1 MKKNIRYFLCLMLVF
16 LMIPLS
22 VAASNPDRNADLT
35 HTVPKAIIQAME
47 LQEPALQAYQ
57 NLWNSFNKD
66 ELGTPIYP
74 DNYAGEYVSGDKLV
88 IMLVDPSEE
97 LKEDYMKRAQDSEHV
112 IFESAS
118 YSLNYLNSLDQ
129 VVTQLEEQNYSIGSY
144 GVDRKANQFYVS
156 VIEEDYNKLMN
167 EQPQTLQ
174 KTTESLPVRIEPGT
188 PNTSTAQL
196 WGGDRITNEDNGAGL
211 SVGIGG
217 TYGGSNAILTAGHSN
232 EKVGF
237 LSTRYPYI
245 QYSGTRTGQVSYQR
259 ANRTNGATGVDSL
272 GDFAMVKLTGSD
284 TATNKV
290 YGSVS
295 ITGTYSSVPVGTTI
309 YKYGATTG
317 YSWGTV
323 TQASIN
329 VIYSDG
335 LFNTYYVNGLYQS
348 LMQNS
353 SGTDAV
359 AGGDSGGPVYMKDGS
374 ANKLHGIVTAR
385 SNPTSGPAKIMYSTP
400 IYYAEHAGFTVKVN

>member
-22 VAASNPDRNADLT
+22 VAASSPDRNADLT

-47 LQEPALQAYQ
+47 LQEPALRAYQ
-57 NLWNSFNKD
+57 NLWDSFNKD

-74 DNYAGEYVSGDKLV
+74 DDYAGEYISGDKLV
-88 IMLVDPSEE
+88 IMLVEPSQE
-97 LKEDYMKRAQDSEHV
+97 LQAEYIKRAQDNEHV
-112 IFESAS
+112 KFESAS

-129 VVTQLEEQNYSIGSY
+129 VAQQLQEQDYRIGSY
-144 GVDRKANQFYVS
+144 GVDRKANLFYIS
-156 VIEEDYNKLMN
+156 VIQEDYNKLMD
-167 EQPQTLQ
+167 EQFQTLQ
-174 KTTESLPVRIEPGT
+174 KTTENLPIRIEPGT

-232 EKVGF
+232 EKVGLLF
-237 LSTRYPYI
+237 TRYPYI

-259 ANRTNGATGVDSL
+259 ANRSSGATGVDSL
-272 GDFAMVKLTGSD
+272 GDFAMVTLSGSD
-284 TATNKV
+284 TPTNKV

-323 TQASIN
+323 TQASIS
-329 VIYSDG
+329 VTYSDG
-335 LFNTYYVNGLYQS
+335 LFTTYYVNGLYQS
-348 LMQNS
+348 VMQNS
-353 SGTDAV
+353 SGTDAI
-359 AGGDSGGPVYMKDGS
+359 AGGDSGGPVYMKDGT

-385 SNPTSGPAKIMYSTP
+385 SNPTSGPATIMYSTP
-400 IYYAEHAGFTVKVN
+400 IYYAENAGFTVKVN

>member
-1 MKKNIRYFLCLMLVF
+1 
-16 LMIPLS
+16 
-22 VAASNPDRNADLT
+22 
-35 HTVPKAIIQAME
+35 
-47 LQEPALQAYQ
+47 
-57 NLWNSFNKD
+57 
-66 ELGTPIYP
+66 
-74 DNYAGEYVSGDKLV
+74 
-88 IMLVDPSEE
+88 
-97 LKEDYMKRAQDSEHV
+97 MKRAQDSEHV

-129 VVTQLEEQNYSIGSY
+129 VVSQLEEQNYSIGSY

-217 TYGGSNAILTAGHSN
+217 TYGGSSAILTAGHSN

>member
-1 MKKNIRYFLCLMLVF
+1 M
-16 LMIPLS
+16 
-22 VAASNPDRNADLT
+22 
-35 HTVPKAIIQAME
+35 
-47 LQEPALQAYQ
+47 
-57 NLWNSFNKD
+57 
-66 ELGTPIYP
+66 
-74 DNYAGEYVSGDKLV
+74 
-88 IMLVDPSEE
+88 
-97 LKEDYMKRAQDSEHV
+97 
-112 IFESAS
+112 
-118 YSLNYLNSLDQ
+118 
-129 VVTQLEEQNYSIGSY
+129 
-144 GVDRKANQFYVS
+144 DRKANQFYVS

-217 TYGGSNAILTAGHSN
+217 TYGGSSAILTAGHSN